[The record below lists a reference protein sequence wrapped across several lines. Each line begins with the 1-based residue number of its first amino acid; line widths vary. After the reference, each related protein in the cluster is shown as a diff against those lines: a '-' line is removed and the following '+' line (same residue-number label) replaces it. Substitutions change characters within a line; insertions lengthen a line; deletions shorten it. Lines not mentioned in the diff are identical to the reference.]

1 MTFSYVFEYYDKKWR
16 YMEDCEYKYDATS
29 EEIANAIA
37 SIYATP
43 KQTLDQQMK
52 TMWDELV
59 AEEAPEILQEMEFKT
74 FDELY
79 DYAKTQVKS
88 EKTKAAD
95 IVAVLLGDV
104 EYFAEKIRDELKDYF
119 EDDARQEFKEL
130 I

>member
-16 YMEDCEYKYDATS
+16 YMEDCEYEYDATS
-29 EEIANAIA
+29 EEIAYALA
-37 SIYATP
+37 SLYSD
-43 KQTLDQQMK
+43 KDQTLKQQIK

-79 DYAKTQVKS
+79 DYAKTKVRSK
-88 EKTKAAD
+88 ETEAVD
-95 IVAVLLGDV
+95 IILTLLGDIY
-104 EYFAEKIRDELKDYF
+104 YFAEKVRDELKDYF